1 MLRVLAH
8 PGAAASREL
17 SRSVAQDGMSRERA
31 GRQVCA
37 RRFRRLVDQVLANLG
52 VSMVRTA
59 GGISW
64 RRSPR
69 EAGGSMMTRRSYW
82 SWRISELLRDHAFAE
97 PPEDRTGPVDDA
109 LRYEG
114 VSRANCNRTCNGMT

>member
-1 MLRVLAH
+1 MSRVLAH

-52 VSMVRTA
+52 GQHGAHGRRHLLAQESQ
-59 GGISW
+59 GGRGSHDD
-64 RRSPR
+64 
-69 EAGGSMMTRRSYW
+69 EA
-82 SWRISELLRDHAFAE
+82 IVLVL
-97 PPEDRTGPVDDA
+97 EDQ
-109 LRYEG
+109 
-114 VSRANCNRTCNGMT
+114 